1 MSDSC
6 AKCNKPVSK
15 TSGIV
20 TRHAQVICNRCG
32 QVEFARLDDL
42 ARWRK
47 WPEEKPVESGTYLVA
62 TEDAHCPVAYP
73 LLTYYGASIGWPDY
87 MSVTY
92 WRPIGPLPG
101 GE

>member
-1 MSDSC
+1 MSDRDSD
-6 AKCNKPVSK
+6 
-15 TSGIV
+15 
-20 TRHAQVICNRCG
+20 HMLLELQ
-32 QVEFARLDDL
+32 EARAEIDRLREL
-42 ARWRK
+42 LRWRK

-92 WRPIGPLPG
+92 WRPIGPMPG
-101 GE
+101 GAE